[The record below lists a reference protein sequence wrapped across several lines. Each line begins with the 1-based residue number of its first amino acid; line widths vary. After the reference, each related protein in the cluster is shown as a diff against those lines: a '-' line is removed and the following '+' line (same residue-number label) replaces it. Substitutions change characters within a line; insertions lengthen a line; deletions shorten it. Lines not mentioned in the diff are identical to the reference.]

1 MARPSLFDG
10 RNQWDRTLLE
20 QLGFYYTGIGR

>member
-10 RNQWDRTLLE
+10 RNQWDRALVE
-20 QLGFYYTGIGR
+20 GLGFSYAGIGR